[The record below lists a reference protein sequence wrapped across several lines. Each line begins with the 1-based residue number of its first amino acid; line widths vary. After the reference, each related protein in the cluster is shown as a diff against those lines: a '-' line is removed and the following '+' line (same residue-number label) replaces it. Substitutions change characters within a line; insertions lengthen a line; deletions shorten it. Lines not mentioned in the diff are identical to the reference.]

1 MAVVPRTRTAVE
13 DRYPSRIGAEPEL
26 LPRLEPAV
34 YGTAGDG
41 PLGESELQEYER
53 NGFLSFESLLPQDDL
68 QPYLDEIA
76 RLRTDEI
83 TAHRPETV
91 NEPGSREVRSIFA
104 FHEFNRVLRR
114 LVREPRIVQIARQ
127 LLGSEVYIHQSRINY
142 KPGFRGREFYWH
154 SDFETWHVE
163 DGMPRMRAVS
173 CSISLVPNY
182 DFNGPL
188 MLVPGSH
195 HQFLSCAG
203 RTPENHYKES
213 LKAQEYGVPDNA
225 SLQQFV
231 EAGGITAPTGP
242 AGTVTFF
249 ECNVMHGSNSN
260 ITPFPRSNAFIV
272 FNSVENTLEEPF
284 CGLRPRPHCIANRRD
299 YTPLRPLE

>member
-1 MAVVPRTRTAVE
+1 MAVVPRRYAAVE

-26 LPRLEPAV
+26 LPRLDPAV

-41 PLGESELQEYER
+41 PLGDTELQEYAR
-53 NGFLSFESLLPQDDL
+53 NGFLSFEGLFAAGEL

-76 RLRTDEI
+76 RLRTDEM
-83 TAHRPETV
+83 TARRPETV
-91 NEPGSREVRSIFA
+91 AEPGSQEVRSIFA
-104 FHEFNRVLRR
+104 FHEFNRILRG
-114 LVREPRIVQIARQ
+114 LVHEPRIVAIARQ

-142 KPGFRGREFYWH
+142 KPGFKGREFYWH

-188 MLVPGSH
+188 MLIPGSH
-195 HQFLSCAG
+195 RQFLSCAG
-203 RTPENHYKES
+203 RTPHDHYKQS

-225 SLQQFV
+225 NLQRMV
-231 EAGGITAPTGP
+231 DDGSIVAPTGP
-242 AGTVTFF
+242 AGSVTFF

-272 FNSVENTLEEPF
+272 FNSVDNTLEAPF
-284 CGLRPRPHCIANRRD
+284 CGLPPRPHFIANRRD
-299 YTPLRPLE
+299 YTPVTPSE